1 MNIII
6 SMVSARKHL
15 TLTCES
21 SFATNWKFKVKRKIT
36 ILEMLLKMLKNLD
49 KLTIENYK
57 WRNSF
62 LTDLLTASEFFSV
75 WMFLTFVSFITNHGF
90 FVTCLENRVY
100 DDVLWRHDD
109 FKDDIGIFLLKF
121 YFLFRGGRGRGE
133 GGRPTSEGRGL
144 KDRGLRPRVKG
155 WRKPRPPKIIWRKS
169 KADIV
174 NYWSQKFRSKF
185 FCEFLYF
192 DDDDNTEDPRVTEK
206 N

>member
-36 ILEMLLKMLKNLD
+36 ILEMLLKMLKNLA
-49 KLTIENYK
+49 KLTIENCK

-121 YFLFRGGRGRGE
+121 YFFFLWGEGE
-133 GGRPTSEGRGL
+133 GGGGKADKWGQRVEG
-144 KDRGLRPRVKG
+144 PRVE
-155 WRKPRPPKIIWRKS
+155 
-169 KADIV
+169 AE
-174 NYWSQKFRSKF
+174 SQGLTKTK
-185 FCEFLYF
+185 
-192 DDDDNTEDPRVTEK
+192 TP
-206 N
+206 